1 MILAIYIHVSVV
13 LDWLS
18 YPRCQR
24 DIHQTVVRMVVAQQV
39 APLKLQDREQV
50 HVVLFA
56 LIAGQGDLPVVPRR
70 SVHDPAPPAAL
81 SSSQMV
87 LPFTSPSVLPPKSPR
102 RTDLSTPAA
111 CHTEERLCVC
121 LAQYRG
127 DGIAGHLSSRH
138 FLPVLGC
145 GIPL

>member
-1 MILAIYIHVSVV
+1 
-13 LDWLS
+13 
-18 YPRCQR
+18 
-24 DIHQTVVRMVVAQQV
+24 MVVAQQV
-39 APLKLQDREQV
+39 AQLLLQDREQV

-56 LIAGQGDLPVVPRR
+56 LIACQGELAAVPRR
-70 SVHDPAPPAAL
+70 SARQPAQPPAL
-81 SSSQMV
+81 SSSPMV
-87 LPFTSPSVLPPKSPR
+87 LPFTSPSVLPPKPPR
-102 RTDLSTPAA
+102 RTDVSTPAA